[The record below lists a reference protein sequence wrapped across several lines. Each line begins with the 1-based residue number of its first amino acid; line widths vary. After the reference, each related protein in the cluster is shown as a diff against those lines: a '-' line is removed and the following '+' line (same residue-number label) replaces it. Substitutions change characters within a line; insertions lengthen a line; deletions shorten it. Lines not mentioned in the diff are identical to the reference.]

1 MKPTKKKIETSGKN
15 CNDNVI
21 MVYPVEI
28 WIWWDRKNERKISNE
43 MANEMANERSEWL
56 TEVYEM
62 LGYKS

>member
-1 MKPTKKKIETSGKN
+1 MKPTKKKIETSGKT

-43 MANEMANERSEWL
+43 MANERSEWL

-62 LGYKS
+62 LGYER